1 MGGSLVGCPPL
12 GLAGS
17 GLEREEG
24 PGLLM
29 DAQTHARM
37 EGRKK
42 CLQASHPFS
51 PLLQALPS
59 IQMPQRP
66 DELFILDFV
75 VAGWLVQF
83 LCSLF
88 KSDLNILFIV

>member
-1 MGGSLVGCPPL
+1 MGCPPL

-29 DAQTHARM
+29 DAQTHACM

-66 DELFILDFV
+66 DELLILDFV